1 MKSPY
6 SKITRYILIISIL
19 ALILLSFIFYTL
31 TKLDKSEE
39 VLTQLEDGL
48 IITKNLLEEQKRYAL
63 SLSILLSE
71 DKEIINSFIQ
81 KNRIESFKIV
91 NKKLKHL
98 KDIQNSK
105 VDVQIH
111 NKDLTTYLRS
121 WDISKKDIPLNSFR
135 QGLVKVYK
143 TKKPIV
149 SIELGKRLNIKA
161 ISPIIYQN
169 KMIGSIETI
178 VGFEHLTNQIKQR
191 AYELF
196 ILLDKKYLDIA
207 SKLKNNSTIDKF
219 VLVNNSNS
227 TLLNNLNLSN
237 LNDYGYISSK
247 DMVFSYFS
255 YYDLKQKKLG
265 YILIG
270 IRNKHS
276 IELNNS
282 FEYIHHKQKD
292 SKVII
297 Q

>member
-1 MKSPY
+1 M
-6 SKITRYILIISIL
+6 
-19 ALILLSFIFYTL
+19 SFIFYTL